1 MHESEIVCRRRD
13 LCTQR
18 GSGEEDR
25 EPQSSQRR
33 AQSPAL
39 ESDRLRHHGQFPS
52 TSRGWSTPFGKGFE
66 QLPASVLERFK
77 PALVGALGREELVN
91 GLKTVANALIADA
104 IEAGDLDPKVKTR
117 LQEIVVIA

>member
-1 MHESEIVCRRRD
+1 MFSAGMVLLLLLSDQGDWCTYSQEAMHAREHERKPVAVHESEIVCRRRD

-52 TSRGWSTPFGKGFE
+52 TSRG
-66 QLPASVLERFK
+66 
-77 PALVGALGREELVN
+77 
-91 GLKTVANALIADA
+91 
-104 IEAGDLDPKVKTR
+104 
-117 LQEIVVIA
+117 